1 MGTPA
6 TTALSPADAARL
18 WLSTRDNPM
27 VVTAVLPLDGP
38 LDEVVLRDLLRA
50 RLLIHARFRAAIDLP
65 ARPWNLPRWRE
76 DPALSLD
83 RHVARLVLPLGS
95 ADADVARAV
104 SGLASLP
111 LPLDH
116 PPWRA
121 WIIDGVAPGSVL
133 VVRVHHCLADG
144 LALLGVLFAVCDEGA
159 GELAA
164 PVVAAALAR
173 ASRPI
178 AAGLLHDAVT
188 LGRLLRQHA
197 DTSGLL
203 AGRVGARKRVAWSRP
218 VELEPVRCAA
228 HAADAH
234 VNDVILAALAGALR
248 RALGAR
254 PTEPLHA
261 LVPVALAHAPGD
273 LGNQFA
279 SVFVALPVHLDGPVE
294 RLRFVRE
301 SARRARA
308 SAGLSLGR
316 TLVDL
321 LGTLGG
327 IAHHAGVW
335 LLSRRASVVA
345 SNVPGPPGVL
355 HLGGRAITALHFA
368 APSPGAIG
376 LSVNVASYAGVL
388 SLTVLADAHLAVPP
402 EALTR
407 LFADELTLLVS
418 LLVPAGAPS

>member
-6 TTALSPADAARL
+6 TIALSHADAARV
-18 WLSTRDNPM
+18 WLNTRDNPM

-38 LDEVVLRDLLRA
+38 LDTVVLRDLLRA

-76 DPALSLD
+76 DLSLSLD
-83 RHVARLVLPLGS
+83 RHVARVVLPFGS
-95 ADADVARAV
+95 TEADITRVV

-116 PPWRA
+116 PPWCA

-133 VVRVHHCLADG
+133 VVRVHHCIADG
-144 LALLGVLFAVCDEGA
+144 LALLGVLFAVSDEGA
-159 GELAA
+159 GELSA
-164 PVVAAALAR
+164 PVVASDSTR
-173 ASRPI
+173 ASRPM
-178 AAGLLHDAVT
+178 AAGLFHDAAA
-188 LGRLLRQHA
+188 LGRLLLQRA

-203 AGRVGARKRVAWSRP
+203 AGRVGARKRITWSP
-218 VELEPVRCAA
+218 PIDLEAVRIAA

-248 RALGAR
+248 RALGAQ
-254 PTEPLHA
+254 PTRPLHA
-261 LVPVALAHAPGD
+261 LVPIAHAHAPGA

-279 SVFVALPVHLDGPVE
+279 SVFVALPVHLDGPVA

-301 SARRARA
+301 SVQGARA
-308 SAGLSLGR
+308 TVGLSLSR

-327 IAHHAGVW
+327 IVRHAGVW
-335 LLSRRASVVA
+335 FLSRKASVVA
-345 SNVPGPPGVL
+345 SNVPGPPRVL

-368 APSPGAIG
+368 APCPGSIG

-402 EALTR
+402 EALAR
-407 LFADELTLLVS
+407 LFADEVTRLVS
-418 LLVPAGAPS
+418 LLVPTGAPP